1 MITKNDCYLLLAEI
15 KENGVDTNQ
24 VMKRL
29 VSMSSPD
36 IEVIKFINDNRELDL
51 TRFYEKLRYSYNHK
65 KSNLYKNIVKEIDEP
80 QDVLTTL
87 SAMLTQIILFS
98 RNVEDKEMFLKH
110 SRAYEISLVLN
121 NYFKDYNL
129 TNCLKLLR
137 LIKIDLKALESIK

>member
-36 IEVIKFINDNRELDL
+36 IEIIKFINDNRELDL
-51 TRFYEKLRYSYNHK
+51 TKFYEKIRNSYNHK

-80 QDVLTTL
+80 QEVLTTL
-87 SAMLTQIILFS
+87 SAMLTQILLFS
-98 RNVEDKEMFLKH
+98 KNVEDREMFLKH

-137 LIKIDLKALESIK
+137 MIKIDLKALESIK